1 MAATN
6 ATSNPERNRG
16 WYKEDVT
23 EINAPMREL
32 LEEYSKIPSN
42 EAVTAKGFRANPY
55 PYIGLYRF
63 TILTLLTHPRY
74 AEIVLRLKKPGAA
87 YLDIGCC
94 FDQDLRRLVL
104 DGILSEN
111 LIGLDIEAP
120 LIELGKDLFL
130 NRSTLRSRFVV
141 ADVFKGASQGEAW
154 TQLNRGRRADR
165 PLLKKGGLLVGRQS
179 GSIRPGNL
187 AAIDEG
193 SFSYRHDVGSLAA
206 MWDKVGA
213 ATGTGWEV
221 TGLLD
226 MVGMDPDSP
235 VENADSRRL
244 LFTITRVR

>member
-42 EAVTAKGFRANPY
+42 EAVTY
-55 PYIGLYRF
+55 
-63 TILTLLTHPRY
+63 
-74 AEIVLRLKKPGAA
+74 
-87 YLDIGCC
+87 
-94 FDQDLRRLVL
+94 DLRRLVL

-154 TQLNRGRRADR
+154 TQLSEGGGFDVVHCSAFSHLFTLPDQIAAAEQIA